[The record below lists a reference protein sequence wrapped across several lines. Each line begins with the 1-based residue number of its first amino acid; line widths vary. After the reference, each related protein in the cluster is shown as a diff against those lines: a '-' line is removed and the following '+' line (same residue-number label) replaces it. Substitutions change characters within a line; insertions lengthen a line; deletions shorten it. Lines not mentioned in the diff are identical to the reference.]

1 MSMVRIVCVKCN
13 GVGWLFETELKVKC
27 DLCDIDGFAD
37 LKDSIDY
44 YTYIEHNLDK
54 LGVLWEKEK
63 VSKTVSQAF
72 PVKDKK

>member
-1 MSMVRIVCVKCN
+1 MVRIVCVKCN

-27 DLCDIDGFAD
+27 DLCDIDGFAE
-37 LKDSIDY
+37 LQDSIDY
-44 YTYIEHNLDK
+44 YTYIEHDLEK
-54 LGVLWEKEK
+54 LGLLWETEK